1 MNKIITILTFAVA
14 ITFLVRCASDANATE
29 NKTQTSSNKVADAI
43 ITDNTSPNKGIGQYS
58 DKTIEFSDI
67 DESLVIAGKNTFKS
81 KCMACHSIDTK
92 MIGPALSGV
101 LNRRAPEWIMNMIL
115 SPEIMT
121 KEDPDAIA
129 LLKEYNNIPM
139 MPLGLT
145 DLEAREILEYLRTES

>member
-1 MNKIITILTFAVA
+1 MKKTITILSFAFA
-14 ITFLVRCASDANATE
+14 ISFFIKCSSNANSSETKVETE
-29 NKTQTSSNKVADAI
+29 KITTQTP
-43 ITDNTSPNKGIGQYS
+43 TNKGIGQYS
-58 DKTIEFSDI
+58 DKTIELSDI

-101 LNRRAPEWIMNMIL
+101 LNRRTPEWIMNMIL
-115 SPEIMT
+115 TPEIMT

-145 DLEAREILEYLRTES
+145 DQEAIEILEYLRTES